1 MCDDENDDDD
11 DETKYLIFY
20 RNSRTRTRTQQ
31 FTPFQQLKFCCD
43 YIEQPLKQH
52 LLLDL
57 SKYTSATRAPC
68 NAGGGAAAT
77 AIWCVPMR
85 R

>member
-1 MCDDENDDDD
+1 MCDDD

-20 RNSRTRTRTQQ
+20 RNSRTRTQQ
-31 FTPFQQLKFCCD
+31 FTPFQQLQFCCD
-43 YIEQPLKQH
+43 YTEQPLKQH

-57 SKYTSATRAPC
+57 SKYTSATRAQC
-68 NAGGGAAAT
+68 NADAAGGAAAT